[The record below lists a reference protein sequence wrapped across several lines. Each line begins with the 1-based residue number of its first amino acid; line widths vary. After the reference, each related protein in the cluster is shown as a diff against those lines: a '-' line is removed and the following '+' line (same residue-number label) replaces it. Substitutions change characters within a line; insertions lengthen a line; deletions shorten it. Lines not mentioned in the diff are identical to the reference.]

1 MKKEKNNSLI
11 IKIIKDEVDV
21 YIPSDYKIKK
31 WSKLAFQSIK
41 KSIVTIKLAK
51 ENEIMNLNKIYF
63 KKNKSCNVLSFPNN
77 SYSESGSY
85 ILGDII
91 ICPDVVKSESILY
104 NKDIDSRWAHMIIHA
119 MLHIQGYTHDL
130 KKDQNSMEK
139 KEREIMNFLG
149 YSDPYYAN

>member
-1 MKKEKNNSLI
+1 MKREKNNSLI
-11 IKIIKDEVDV
+11 IKIIKDEVGV

-31 WSKLAFQSIK
+31 WSKLAFQNIK

-51 ENEIMNLNKIYF
+51 ENEITNLNKIYF
-63 KKNKSCNVLSFPNN
+63 NKNKSCNVLSFPNN

-104 NKDIDSRWAHMIIHA
+104 NKDIDSRWAHMIIHGV
-119 MLHIQGYTHDL
+119 LHL
-130 KKDQNSMEK
+130 
-139 KEREIMNFLG
+139 LG
-149 YSDPYYAN
+149 YDHNTSAEAFAMERLEAFILNKLNYPAPY

>member
-1 MKKEKNNSLI
+1 MRKEKNNLLTI
-11 IKIIKDEVDV
+11 RIIKDKIKT
-21 YIPSDYKIKK
+21 YIPSPYKIKK
-31 WSKLAFQSIK
+31 WANLSFNKRK
-41 KSIVTIKLAK
+41 KAVVIIKLASSD
-51 ENEIMNLNKIYF
+51 EIMKINKQF
-63 KKNKSCNVLSFPNN
+63 FNKNNPCNVLSFPNN

-119 MLHIQGYTHDL
+119 MLHIQGYTHNF
-130 KKDQNSMEK
+130 KKDQNYMEK

>member
-11 IKIIKDEVDV
+11 IKIIKDEVGV

>member
-11 IKIIKDEVDV
+11 IKIIKDEAGV

-31 WSKLAFQSIK
+31 WSKLAYQSIK

-63 KKNKSCNVLSFPNN
+63 NKNKSCNVLSFPNN
-77 SYSESGSY
+77 SVLDTGEY

-91 ICPDVVKSESILY
+91 ICPDIVKKESDLY
-104 NKDIDSRWAHMIIHA
+104 NKDIDSRWAHMIIHS
-119 MLHIQGYTHDL
+119 MLHIQGYTHE
-130 KKDQNSMEK
+130 KKNDKLTMEK
-139 KEREIMNFLG
+139 RERELMQFLG
-149 YSDPYYAN
+149 YQDPYYAN